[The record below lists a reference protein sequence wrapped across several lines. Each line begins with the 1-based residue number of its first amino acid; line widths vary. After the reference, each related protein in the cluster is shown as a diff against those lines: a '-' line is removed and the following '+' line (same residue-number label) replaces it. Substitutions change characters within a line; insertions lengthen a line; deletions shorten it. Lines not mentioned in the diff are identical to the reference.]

1 MSGASGLYR
10 VEEAVVMGKHLSM
23 ADVLKLS
30 VAERI
35 QLVGDIW
42 DSIAAVPDSVSLSE
56 AQREELDRRLEAYHR
71 DPGPGSPWDAV
82 KARIRGRA

>member
-1 MSGASGLYR
+1 MA
-10 VEEAVVMGKHLSM
+10 EDLSL

-42 DSIAAVPDSVSLSE
+42 DSIAAVPEAVPLSN
-56 AQREELDRRLEAYHR
+56 AQRAELDRRLDAYHR
-71 DPGPGSPWDAV
+71 DPTAGSPWDEV
-82 KARIRGRA
+82 RQRIRGDG